1 MSAVLE
7 QYFQSV
13 VVDKISEMISR
24 QFQEIKDDLGAQF
37 NEIRIDIVG
46 LKKLDSNYT
55 DLRIDIESLKKRVS
69 ELGQEISGKMRD
81 DIEGCETRLIGTIK
95 KDMQEIFSKNGKKT
109 GVAKKRTPAKKAM
122 TKKTVAKK
130 TTAKKATTKKKTAKR

>member
-1 MSAVLE
+1 MSALLE
-7 QYFQSV
+7 QYFQFV

-37 NEIRIDIVG
+37 NEIRIDIAG
-46 LKKLDSNYT
+46 LKKLDSNYA
-55 DLRIDIESLKKRVS
+55 DLRIDIESLEKRIS

-95 KDMQEIFSKNGKKT
+95 KDMKEMLKTNDKKVAVTKKEIPAKKPVDKP
-109 GVAKKRTPAKKAM
+109 VAKKAPVK
-122 TKKTVAKK
+122 
-130 TTAKKATTKKKTAKR
+130 KKATKKQVLK

>member
-24 QFQEIKDDLGAQF
+24 QFQGIKDDIEAQL
-37 NEIRIDIVG
+37 NEIRIDIGG
-46 LKKLDSNYT
+46 LKRPDSNYA
-55 DLRIDIESLKKRVS
+55 DLRIDIEGLKKRVS
-69 ELGQEISGKMRD
+69 ELGQEITGKMRD

-95 KDMQEIFSKNGKKT
+95 KDIQEMFSKNGKKT
-109 GVAKKRTPAKKAM
+109 GVAKKRTPAKK
-122 TKKTVAKK
+122 KVAKK
-130 TTAKKATTKKKTAKR
+130 TTAKKATTKKKTAKRKR